1 MSTNDIIK
9 KIYAAAVKK
18 AAKKSFEDKNTKVA
32 LEVGGDVAAIG
43 QTWIASFKDGNIDA
57 TEEKNLNDT
66 FGATVDK
73 WVPKQDGIG
82 VNLLWNGFSLFGLG
96 WKGLKHYLE
105 KWFDL
110 ELDD

>member
-1 MSTNDIIK
+1 MSINDIIK

-18 AAKKSFEDKNTKVA
+18 ASKKSFEDKNTKVA

-57 TEEKNLNDT
+57 TEEENLNAV

-73 WVPKQDGIG
+73 WIPEQEGLG
-82 VNLLWNGFSLFGLG
+82 ASLLWNGFSIFGLG
-96 WKGLKHYLE
+96 WKGLKYYLE
-105 KWFDL
+105 KWFGL
-110 ELDD
+110 ELD

>member
-1 MSTNDIIK
+1 MNSNDIIK
-9 KIYAAAVKK
+9 KIYAALVKK

-73 WVPKQDGIG
+73 WVPKQAGIG
-82 VNLLWNGFSLFGLG
+82 VSLLWNGFSLFGIG
-96 WKGLKHYLE
+96 WKGLKHYCE
-105 KWFDL
+105 KWFGL
-110 ELDD
+110 EFDD

>member
-57 TEEKNLNDT
+57 TEKQNLNAV

-96 WKGLKHYLE
+96 WKGLKYYLE
-105 KWFDL
+105 KWFNL
-110 ELDD
+110 ELD

>member
-1 MSTNDIIK
+1 MNSNDIVK
-9 KIYAAAVKK
+9 KIYAAVVKK
-18 AAKKSFEDKNTKVA
+18 AAKKSFEDNNTKVA
-32 LEVGGDVAAIG
+32 LEVGGDGAAVG

-57 TEEKNLNDT
+57 TEEENLNAV

-73 WVPKQDGIG
+73 WVPKQEGIG
-82 VNLLWNGFSLFGLG
+82 VSRLWNGLSLFGLG

-110 ELDD
+110 DID

>member
-1 MSTNDIIK
+1 MNSNDIIK

-18 AAKKSFEDKNTKVA
+18 ASKKSFEDKNTKVA
-32 LEVGGDVAAIG
+32 LEAGGDVAAIG

-57 TEEKNLNDT
+57 TEEENRNAV
-66 FGATVDK
+66 FGAVADK
-73 WVPKQDGIG
+73 WIPKKEG
-82 VNLLWNGFSLFGLG
+82 VGVRLLWNGFSLFGIG

-110 ELDD
+110 DLD

>member
-82 VNLLWNGFSLFGLG
+82 VSLLWNGFSLFGIG
-96 WKGLKHYLE
+96 WKGLKHYCE
-105 KWFDL
+105 KWFGL
-110 ELDD
+110 EFDD

>member
-82 VNLLWNGFSLFGLG
+82 VNLLWDGFSLFGIG
-96 WKGLKHYLE
+96 WKGLKHYCE
-105 KWFDL
+105 KWFGL
-110 ELDD
+110 EFDD

>member
-1 MSTNDIIK
+1 MNSNDIIK

-18 AAKKSFEDKNTKVA
+18 ASKKSFEDKNTKVA

-57 TEEKNLNDT
+57 TEEENLNAV

-73 WVPKQDGIG
+73 WIPKQDGIG
-82 VNLLWNGFSLFGLG
+82 VSLLWNGFSLFGLG
-96 WKGLKHYLE
+96 WKGLKLYLE

-110 ELDD
+110 DLD

>member
-9 KIYAAAVKK
+9 KIYAALVKK

-82 VNLLWNGFSLFGLG
+82 VSLLWNGFSLFGIG
-96 WKGLKHYLE
+96 WKGLKHYCE
-105 KWFDL
+105 KWFGL
-110 ELDD
+110 EFDD

>member
-18 AAKKSFEDKNTKVA
+18 ATQKSFEDKNTKVA

-43 QTWIASFKDGNIDA
+43 QTWIASFKDGNIDS
-57 TEEKNLNDT
+57 TEEQNLNAV

-96 WKGLKHYLE
+96 WKGLKYYLE

-110 ELDD
+110 ELD

>member
-9 KIYAAAVKK
+9 KIYAALVKK

-82 VNLLWNGFSLFGLG
+82 VSLLWNGFSLFGLG
-96 WKGLKHYLE
+96 WKGLKHYCE
-105 KWFDL
+105 KWFGL
-110 ELDD
+110 EFDD

>member
-1 MSTNDIIK
+1 MNSNDIIK

-57 TEEKNLNDT
+57 TEEQNLNAV

-73 WVPKQDGIG
+73 WVPKQSGAG
-82 VNLLWNGFSLFGLG
+82 VILLWNGFSLFGLG
-96 WKGLKHYLE
+96 WKGLKYYLE
-105 KWFDL
+105 KWFGL
-110 ELDD
+110 ELD

>member
-18 AAKKSFEDKNTKVA
+18 AAKKSFEDQNTKVA
-32 LEVGGDVAAIG
+32 LEAGGDVAAIG

-57 TEEKNLNDT
+57 TEEQNLNAV

-110 ELDD
+110 ELD

>member
-9 KIYAAAVKK
+9 KIYAALVKK
-18 AAKKSFEDKNTKVA
+18 AAKKSFEDNNTKVA

-82 VNLLWNGFSLFGLG
+82 VSLLWNGFSLFGIG

-110 ELDD
+110 ELD

>member
-1 MSTNDIIK
+1 MNSNDIIK

-18 AAKKSFEDKNTKVA
+18 ASKKSFEDKNTKVA

-57 TEEKNLNDT
+57 TEEENLNAV

-73 WVPKQDGIG
+73 WVPKQEG
-82 VNLLWNGFSLFGLG
+82 VGVSFLWNVFSLFGLG

-110 ELDD
+110 DID

>member
-57 TEEKNLNDT
+57 TEEQNLNAV

-73 WVPKQDGIG
+73 WVPQQSGIG

-110 ELDD
+110 ELD

>member
-57 TEEKNLNDT
+57 TEEQNLNAV

-96 WKGLKHYLE
+96 WKGLKYYLE

-110 ELDD
+110 ELD

>member
-9 KIYAAAVKK
+9 KIYAAAVKT

-57 TEEKNLNDT
+57 TEEQNLNAV

-96 WKGLKHYLE
+96 WKGLKYYLE

-110 ELDD
+110 ELD

>member
-9 KIYAAAVKK
+9 KIYAALVKK

-57 TEEKNLNDT
+57 AEEKNLNDT

-82 VNLLWNGFSLFGLG
+82 VSLLWNGFSLFGIG
-96 WKGLKHYLE
+96 WKGLKHYCE
-105 KWFDL
+105 KWFGL
-110 ELDD
+110 EFDD

>member
-57 TEEKNLNDT
+57 TEEQNLNAV

-96 WKGLKHYLE
+96 WKGLKYYLE
-105 KWFDL
+105 KWFNL
-110 ELDD
+110 ELD

>member
-9 KIYAAAVKK
+9 KIYAALVKK

-82 VNLLWNGFSLFGLG
+82 VNLLWDGFSLFGIG
-96 WKGLKHYLE
+96 WKGLKHYCE
-105 KWFDL
+105 KWFGL
-110 ELDD
+110 EFDD

>member
-9 KIYAAAVKK
+9 KIYAALVKK

-57 TEEKNLNDT
+57 TEEQNLNAV

-96 WKGLKHYLE
+96 WKGLKYYLE

-110 ELDD
+110 ELD

>member
-1 MSTNDIIK
+1 MNSNDIIK

-18 AAKKSFEDKNTKVA
+18 ASKKSFEDKNTKVA

-57 TEEKNLNDT
+57 TEEENLNVV

-73 WVPKQDGIG
+73 WVPKQEGIG
-82 VNLLWNGFSLFGLG
+82 VSLLWNGFSLFGLG

-110 ELDD
+110 DID